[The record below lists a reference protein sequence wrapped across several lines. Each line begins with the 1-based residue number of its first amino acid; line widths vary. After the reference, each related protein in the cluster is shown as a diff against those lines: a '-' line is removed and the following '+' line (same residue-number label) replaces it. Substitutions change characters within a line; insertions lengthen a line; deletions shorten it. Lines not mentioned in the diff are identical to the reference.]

1 MEASVSSRDHTN
13 RILYVSRL
21 CATVFTPRLLHIAKI
36 MFVLLAAG
44 ISLVKSHNY
53 KFLHLLPRHT
63 QKMPRGMVDGQ
74 AYADYIQQPATR
86 AGDVVLF
93 SEGTVHGALP
103 WTPANRQRRACLY
116 RFAPAT
122 HAYGR
127 SYFGCND
134 EDDNDP
140 NHSDNDR
147 RHGWPKAM
155 YEGLNDA
162 QRAVLEPPYANRLDR
177 PNIEADG
184 SVTITTRSERKKQH
198 DRDVF
203 GTKYF

>member
-1 MEASVSSRDHTN
+1 
-13 RILYVSRL
+13 
-21 CATVFTPRLLHIAKI
+21 
-36 MFVLLAAG
+36 
-44 ISLVKSHNY
+44 
-53 KFLHLLPRHT
+53 
-63 QKMPRGMVDGQ
+63 MPRGMVDGQ
-74 AYADYIQQPATR
+74 AYAEYIRQPATR

-103 WTPANRQRRACLY
+103 WTPVDRPRRVCLY

-127 SYFGCND
+127 SYFGCHDTGINNNLN
-134 EDDNDP
+134 DND
-140 NHSDNDR
+140 NNGAL
-147 RHGWPKAM
+147 GWPKSM

-177 PNIEADG
+177 PNISDVDG
-184 SVTITTRSERKKQH
+184 TVTITTRSERKKQH